1 MGPKIR
7 GVCHRSV
14 SVGLEVTD
22 ETFVGND
29 DRLLES
35 VHPLPD
41 LDIDIATQV
50 SNGEEVLFNNHLV

>member
-1 MGPKIR
+1 MVPKTG

-14 SVGLEVTD
+14 SVGLEVAD

>member
-1 MGPKIR
+1 M
-7 GVCHRSV
+7 
-14 SVGLEVTD
+14 GLEVAD